1 MVSEPTLSVP
11 IRYGILMRRFMGL
24 LGLGPRFSGIDVDS
38 HTVRVRLGWG
48 FRTRIPRESIT
59 AVTLPKA
66 RVISR
71 GAHGFLGRWLV
82 NGAGTG
88 LVTISIEP
96 RTRAWVMGVPIRLRE
111 LTVSVDD
118 PAGLA
123 ALLQSG

>member
-11 IRYGILMRRFMGL
+11 IRYGVVMRRFMGL
-24 LGLGPRFSGIDVDS
+24 LGLGPRFSGIDIDTS
-38 HTVRVRLGWG
+38 TVRVRLGWG
-48 FRTRIPRESIT
+48 FRTRIPRTSIT
-59 AVTLPKA
+59 SVSLPSG

-82 NGAGTG
+82 NGAGSG
-88 LVTISIEP
+88 LVTIGIEP
-96 RTRAWVMGVPIRLRE
+96 RVRAWVAGVPIRLRE

-123 ALLQSG
+123 ALLLPG

>member
-11 IRYGILMRRFMGL
+11 IRYGVVMRRFMGL
-24 LGLGPRFSGIDVDS
+24 LALGPRFSGIDIDS
-38 HTVRVRLGWG
+38 ETVRVRLGWG
-48 FRTRIPRESIT
+48 FRTRIPRASIT
-59 AVTLPKA
+59 AVTLPKG

-82 NGAGTG
+82 NGAGSG
-88 LVTISIEP
+88 LVTLAIEP
-96 RTRAWVMGVPIRLRE
+96 RARAWVMGVPIRLRE

-123 ALLQSG
+123 ALLQPG

>member
-11 IRYGILMRRFMGL
+11 ISYGPLMRRFMGV
-24 LGLGPRFSGIDVDS
+24 LGLGPRFSGVDVDTS
-38 HTVRVRLGWG
+38 TVRVRLGWG
-48 FRTRIPRESIT
+48 FRTRIPRGSIA
-59 AVTLPKA
+59 AVTLPA
-66 RVISR
+66 GRVLSR

-88 LVTISIEP
+88 LVTMTIEP
-96 RTRAWVMGVPIRLRE
+96 RTRAWVLGVPIRLRE

-123 ALLQSG
+123 ALLQPA